1 MKLVFSKD
9 AWADYL
15 YWQEHDREGLIRVN
29 EIIRDVLRSPFNG
42 IGAQEVERYVVW
54 PGQACAY
61 KIGQTEILRQR
72 ELARTALGARFDLRA
87 FNQAVVDGGNCPLDV
102 LGGNVARFIA
112 DAKTENGE
120 A

>member
-42 IGAQEVERYVVW
+42 IGKPEPLVGNFKGWWSRRITREHRLIYRVRGKDDDQSIEIA
-54 PGQACAY
+54 ACRLHY
-61 KIGQTEILRQR
+61 R
-72 ELARTALGARFDLRA
+72 
-87 FNQAVVDGGNCPLDV
+87 
-102 LGGNVARFIA
+102 
-112 DAKTENGE
+112 
-120 A
+120 

>member
-42 IGAQEVERYVVW
+42 IGKPEPLVGNFKGWWSRRITREHRLVYRVRGKDDDQSIEIV
-54 PGQACAY
+54 ACRLHY
-61 KIGQTEILRQR
+61 R
-72 ELARTALGARFDLRA
+72 
-87 FNQAVVDGGNCPLDV
+87 
-102 LGGNVARFIA
+102 
-112 DAKTENGE
+112 
-120 A
+120 

>member
-42 IGAQEVERYVVW
+42 IGKPEPLVGNFKGWWSRRINREHRLVYRVRGKDDDQSIEIA
-54 PGQACAY
+54 ACRLHY
-61 KIGQTEILRQR
+61 R
-72 ELARTALGARFDLRA
+72 
-87 FNQAVVDGGNCPLDV
+87 
-102 LGGNVARFIA
+102 
-112 DAKTENGE
+112 
-120 A
+120 

>member
-42 IGAQEVERYVVW
+42 IGKPEPLVGNFKGWWSRRITREHRLIYRVSGKDDDQSLEIA
-54 PGQACAY
+54 ACRLHY
-61 KIGQTEILRQR
+61 R
-72 ELARTALGARFDLRA
+72 
-87 FNQAVVDGGNCPLDV
+87 
-102 LGGNVARFIA
+102 
-112 DAKTENGE
+112 
-120 A
+120 